1 MGTGNNYKNNCI
13 DNDSTLLLKMRVRGH
28 LREWFN
34 DYFGDV
40 KLKHN
45 EDGSY
50 TLTGKL
56 QDSAAFYGLILT
68 LRDSGVELLSL
79 KVKKLAPQNKGSWE

>member
-1 MGTGNNYKNNCI
+1 MDTDNKHKNKNM
-13 DNDSTLLLKMRVRGH
+13 DHESVLLFKIRVRGH
-28 LREWFN
+28 LRDWFS
-34 DYFGDV
+34 DYFGGV

-45 EDGSY
+45 EDGSC
-50 TLTGKL
+50 TLVGKL

-79 KVKKLAPQNKGSWE
+79 VVKKRT

>member
-1 MGTGNNYKNNCI
+1 MDTGNKHKNNNM
-13 DNDSTLLLKMRVRGH
+13 DNDSVLLFKMRVRGH
-28 LREWFN
+28 LKEWFS
-34 DYFGDV
+34 DYFGGL

-45 EDGSY
+45 EDGSC
-50 TLTGKL
+50 TLAGKL

-79 KVKKLAPQNKGSWE
+79 KVKKLASQTKSYRE

>member
-1 MGTGNNYKNNCI
+1 MDKGNKHKNNNMG
-13 DNDSTLLLKMRVRGH
+13 NDSVLLFKMRVRGH
-28 LREWFN
+28 LMAWFS
-34 DYFGDV
+34 DYFGGV

-45 EDGSY
+45 KDGSC

-79 KVKKLAPQNKGSWE
+79 KVKKRALQNKGFWE

>member
-1 MGTGNNYKNNCI
+1 MEIDNGCKNNNME
-13 DNDSTLLLKMRVRGH
+13 NDSVMLLKMRVRGH
-28 LREWFN
+28 LREWFS

-45 EDGSY
+45 EDGSC
-50 TLTGKL
+50 TLAGKL

-68 LRDSGVELLSL
+68 LWDSGVELLSL
-79 KVKKLAPQNKGSWE
+79 KVKIDSS